1 MKKGLL
7 RDPLA
12 ELKNFRRVLN
22 DFRPLEM
29 EREGRESV
37 GVVHAPFDSRRFYPA
52 EYFFFFIAGRET
64 RDANFLG
71 CED

>member
-1 MKKGLL
+1 
-7 RDPLA
+7 
-12 ELKNFRRVLN
+12 
-22 DFRPLEM
+22 M

-71 CED
+71 CEDLKFCLNVARIVI